1 MMTENFKSSSLGML
15 KWQQKNVLFYI
26 ATGLVAWVLIEPLG
40 LDFLQ
45 LPVMPIT
52 IVGAAIGIFTSFR
65 ANQAYDRWWEGRKL
79 WGRLINT
86 SRHFAD
92 QSLRYLTPE
101 DSAVAERLILRHVGY
116 VHALRCLLRGQD
128 PFADTDFQRHLGDES
143 AELKGSTNLTHAL
156 LDRQLTELVAVA
168 DAGRMDG
175 LRLQSFDTSLMDLL
189 NIQGGCERIKG
200 TPLPRGYGF
209 IAESLIKLF
218 AVMLP
223 FALVHEMSFMA
234 IPMNMLV
241 CLAFALISEAGRVL
255 EDPFSLFYNG
265 LPLKA
270 LSIKIERNVRQRMGV
285 PVDEL
290 PPAEQE
296 SAIGVLM

>member
-1 MMTENFKSSSLGML
+1 MMTENMKSNPLRL
-15 KWQQKNVLFYI
+15 IQWQQKNVYFYI
-26 ATGLVAWVLIEPLG
+26 VTGTIAWALIEPLG
-40 LDFLQ
+40 MDFLK
-45 LPVMPIT
+45 LPVMPIS

-79 WGRLINT
+79 WGKLINT

-92 QSLRYLTPE
+92 QALRYTKPDDRE
-101 DSAVAERLILRHVGY
+101 TAERLVLRHVTY
-116 VHALRCLLRGQD
+116 VHALRCLLRKQD
-128 PFADTDFQRHLGDES
+128 PFADADFKRHLTDEN
-143 AELKGSTNLTHAL
+143 ADLKDSTNLTHAL
-156 LDRQLTELVAVA
+156 LDRQLTDLVALA
-168 DAGRMDG
+168 DAD
-175 LRLQSFDTSLMDLL
+175 RLDAFRLASFDVSLMDLL

-209 IAESLIKLF
+209 IAETMIKLF
-218 AVMLP
+218 AVLLP
-223 FALVHEMSFMA
+223 FALVHEMGFMA

-265 LPLKA
+265 LPLQA
-270 LSIKIERNVRQRMGV
+270 LSIKIERNVRQVMGV
-285 PVDEL
+285 PLAEL
-290 PPAEQE
+290 PPSEKE